1 MRSLN
6 LKAYLNA
13 GIQPLMP
20 QTQRLLEL
28 RQVLAENLPK
38 NLQGSCTIANYMQGK
53 VVIFA
58 ENSAV
63 AAKLKLL
70 VPDLRDLFVKRAIEI
85 TGIAI
90 QVQPTEPV
98 ERFEKTAKMSPSAV
112 SALAQLE
119 QQLPDS
125 KLKSTISAIVK
136 RHRSQY

>member
-90 QVQPTEPV
+90 QVQPTEPA
-98 ERFEKTAKMSPSAV
+98 ERFEKTAKMSPGAV